1 MNNLFLNYKDKKYEL
16 EFNGLKIFQT
26 NNPNKFARKIL
37 VDSLDS
43 QFSNCN
49 IFKNKIIMINDFTK
63 ISDIFSFNKNFVVF
77 KKALELVNS
86 KNIIDE
92 IKINEIVDEIN
103 LSYNFDIIENKIDIN
118 KIINYLFTMKTD
130 QYLTKDIFLSF
141 LENDFFDESYT
152 FIICDIEWLKIFDVM
167 KFINVHKFIFISNDF
182 RKNINIIK
190 HLEIVVFV
198 NDDILFEI
206 LDIDKL
212 ISYIESKLNYSLTNE
227 DFKSYIEDSDLGL
240 VIKINE
246 ILKKI

>member
-1 MNNLFLNYKDKKYEL
+1 
-16 EFNGLKIFQT
+16 
-26 NNPNKFARKIL
+26 
-37 VDSLDS
+37 
-43 QFSNCN
+43 
-49 IFKNKIIMINDFTK
+49 
-63 ISDIFSFNKNFVVF
+63 
-77 KKALELVNS
+77 
-86 KNIIDE
+86 
-92 IKINEIVDEIN
+92 
-103 LSYNFDIIENKIDIN
+103 
-118 KIINYLFTMKTD
+118 MKTD

-212 ISYIESKLNYSLTNE
+212 TSYIENKLNYSLTNE
-227 DFKSYIEDSDLGL
+227 DIKSYIEDSNLDL

-246 ILKKI
+246 ILKKFNFLLIWCFALISYPCELKQKLITKLLNICFALISYPCELKLLYCLNEIMQRFALISYPCELKRFNFGTLLKSSFALISYPCELKLLYCQGGRVQRFALISYPCELKHNIGD